1 MIRGWCTHHILCA
14 RPTNTRKIS
23 ASSAGLLRKLYDYS
37 HQSRPRAART
47 HRDEIRFLLWQASK
61 RLNDGVA
68 FHALMIR
75 DRAQNGIQRSDAKVF
90 VDGNGEALV

>member
-1 MIRGWCTHHILCA
+1 MCLKVCR
-14 RPTNTRKIS
+14 S
-23 ASSAGLLRKLYDYS
+23 S
-37 HQSRPRAART
+37 HQSHLTAARA

-68 FHALMIR
+68 LHALMVR

-90 VDGNGEALV
+90 AGENGEALV